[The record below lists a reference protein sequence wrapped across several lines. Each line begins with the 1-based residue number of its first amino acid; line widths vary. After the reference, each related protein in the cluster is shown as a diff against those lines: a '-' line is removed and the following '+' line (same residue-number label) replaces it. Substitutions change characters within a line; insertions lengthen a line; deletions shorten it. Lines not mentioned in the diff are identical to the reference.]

1 MLFCSIFH
9 PVMKYMKWLLIIAVV
24 IGAIMYALQ
33 WNVKRITVNTYNHYV
48 AGAPYDVIIVPG
60 LPYDTGKQNI
70 LLKVRMLWA
79 KSLYDKGIAK
89 NIIFSGGAV
98 HSCWVEATI
107 MKTLG
112 DSMGIPAEHTFAE
125 VKAEHSNENVYYG
138 YKLAQQLGFK
148 KIALATDQFQN
159 LFLSRFIKKKL
170 GGMALLPVVVDSF
183 PVYDKIELPHIDAT
197 CAYVDSFVP
206 LNVRKSRF
214 ERYKE
219 AMDDEVKE

>member
-1 MLFCSIFH
+1 
-9 PVMKYMKWLLIIAVV
+9 MKYIKWLLIIAVV

-33 WNVKRITVNTYNHYV
+33 WNVKRITVNTYNRYV
-48 AGAPYDVIIVPG
+48 ADAPYDVIIVPG

-107 MKTLG
+107 MKVIA
-112 DSMGIPAEHTFAE
+112 DSMGIPSDHTFAE

-138 YKLAQQLGFK
+138 YKLAQKLGFK

-159 LFLSRFIKKKL
+159 LFLLRFIKKKL
-170 GGMALLPVVVDSF
+170 HGMALLPVVVDSF
-183 PVYDKIELPHIDAT
+183 PVYDKMELPHIDAT
-197 CAYVDSFVP
+197 CAYVDGFVP
-206 LNVRKSRF
+206 LNQRKSRY